1 MFSQV
6 CTCRPTSSLARTTR
20 IGAFLYNVL
29 CSFRRGN
36 IGTNLTTAILAAG
49 SFVVFFFLIL
59 RNASRGRC

>member
-6 CTCRPTSSLARTTR
+6 CTCRPTSSLARTVQKSTYS
-20 IGAFLYNVL
+20 GNVL

-49 SFVVFFFLIL
+49 SFVVFFFF
-59 RNASRGRC
+59 